1 MSDNI
6 LNVRLT
12 KKFEDRVFNV
22 YPETHSDLVLLGNP
36 SNQISLTD
44 KLNLIDNTL
53 GNTDFSKY
61 TSDMSSGMTTLFES
75 VMKLMTAIQTT
86 RNGNI
91 FIREHTFTPEDWKEN
106 SDEGIFT
113 ATVESAYIKSTDIP
127 DIYFDSES
135 IEIVDACGVENYYC
149 LDGRLVVESILQP
162 EGDIS
167 FKYTLIKEIT
177 NASIPESF
185 RFCNCITTK
194 NDDGSILETYDFGT
208 LLTSKNED
216 GSIITEVFTDMDG
229 NQTIKTTT
237 ILDDGSIEETVSKVG
252 E

>member
-1 MSDNI
+1 MLDNI
-6 LNVRLT
+6 LNVKLT

-22 YPETHSDLVLLGNP
+22 YPETHTDMVLLGKLG
-36 SNQISLTD
+36 SQISLTD
-44 KLNLIDNTL
+44 KLNSIDNTL

-61 TSDMSSGMTTLFES
+61 TSDMSSGMKTLFES
-75 VMKLMTAIQTT
+75 VMNLMTAIQTT

-91 FIREHTFTPEDWKEN
+91 FIREHTFTPEDWEEN

-113 ATVESAYIKSTDIP
+113 ATVESAYINSTDIP

-135 IEIVDACGVENYYC
+135 IEIVDNCGVENYYC
-149 LDGRLVVESILQP
+149 VDGKLVVESILKP
-162 EGDIS
+162 EGNIS

-185 RFCNCITTK
+185 RFCNCVTTR
-194 NDDGSILETYDFGT
+194 NEDGSILETYDFGT

-229 NQTIKTTT
+229 NKTTKT
-237 ILDDGSIEETVSKVG
+237 ITTGDDGTITEVIS
-252 E
+252 